1 MSPRTRTPSSID
13 ALDPSRGAALPESGE
28 VRVGPLM
35 PVADLLREHGADPAA
50 VLMACG
56 LPADADRR
64 ISFRSAACLAQRS
77 AWTLQR
83 PDFGLLVGQ
92 RLQLTRLGLL
102 GELMRQAPTV
112 GAALHNMGRYF
123 HLQDRGSV
131 PYMRQVGDGVVALGY
146 SLYDADIPGV
156 GLAYDMV
163 LAMMMS
169 ALRALGGP
177 KFRAVE
183 LHLPH
188 RPPAQ
193 TLPYRRCFGVP
204 VLFDAPHAELH
215 VEARWLA
222 APVAGADASAL
233 DGARRAA
240 LDADASEARNWSERT
255 HAAVRVLVMDRSLSG
270 TRVAE
275 ALDLHQR
282 TLRRHIA
289 DEGSSLHAIVA
300 QVRFDIAQ
308 QLLRE
313 TRLPMAVVAETLG
326 YADATV
332 FVRAFR
338 GWAGS
343 TPGRWRARR
352 LKSQAVT
359 EPRP

>member
-56 LPADADRR
+56 LPADALADADRR

-177 KFRAVE
+177 SSARWSCTCRTAR
-183 LHLPH
+183 
-188 RPPAQ
+188 RP
-193 TLPYRRCFGVP
+193 RRCRTG
-204 VLFDAPHAELH
+204 
-215 VEARWLA
+215 A
-222 APVAGADASAL
+222 ALVCRFVRRS
-233 DGARRAA
+233 ARRAA
-240 LDADASEARNWSERT
+240 CRSALAGRAGGRRGRFGARRRASR
-255 HAAVRVLVMDRSLSG
+255 
-270 TRVAE
+270 
-275 ALDLHQR
+275 
-282 TLRRHIA
+282 
-289 DEGSSLHAIVA
+289 
-300 QVRFDIAQ
+300 
-308 QLLRE
+308 
-313 TRLPMAVVAETLG
+313 
-326 YADATV
+326 
-332 FVRAFR
+332 
-338 GWAGS
+338 
-343 TPGRWRARR
+343 RARCR
-352 LKSQAVT
+352 RQ
-359 EPRP
+359 

>member
-1 MSPRTRTPSSID
+1 
-13 ALDPSRGAALPESGE
+13 
-28 VRVGPLM
+28 
-35 PVADLLREHGADPAA
+35 
-50 VLMACG
+50 
-56 LPADADRR
+56 
-64 ISFRSAACLAQRS
+64 
-77 AWTLQR
+77 
-83 PDFGLLVGQ
+83 
-92 RLQLTRLGLL
+92 
-102 GELMRQAPTV
+102 
-112 GAALHNMGRYF
+112 
-123 HLQDRGSV
+123 
-131 PYMRQVGDGVVALGY
+131 
-146 SLYDADIPGV
+146 
-156 GLAYDMV
+156 
-163 LAMMMS
+163 
-169 ALRALGGP
+169 
-177 KFRAVE
+177 
-183 LHLPH
+183 
-188 RPPAQ
+188 
-193 TLPYRRCFGVP
+193 
-204 VLFDAPHAELH
+204 
-215 VEARWLA
+215 
-222 APVAGADASAL
+222 
-233 DGARRAA
+233 
-240 LDADASEARNWSERT
+240 
-255 HAAVRVLVMDRSLSG
+255 MDRSLSG